1 MQGILFTVIFNDAEI
16 VKHAI
21 NNTLYEVI
29 KMVLLFWIMQLYNLH
44 VILKRTSLRN
54 TKLKVKVW
62 LISGRIENITFH
74 FFYD

>member
-29 KMVLLFWIMQLYNLH
+29 KMVLLF
-44 VILKRTSLRN
+44 
-54 TKLKVKVW
+54 
-62 LISGRIENITFH
+62 
-74 FFYD
+74 